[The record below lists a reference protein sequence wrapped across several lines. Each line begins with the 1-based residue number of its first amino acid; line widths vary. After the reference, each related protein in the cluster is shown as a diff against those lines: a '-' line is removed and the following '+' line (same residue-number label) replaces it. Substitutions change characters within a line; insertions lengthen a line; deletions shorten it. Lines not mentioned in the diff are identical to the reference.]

1 MIRDLVKLVSSNEKL
16 IKFSLTN
23 FDFIKQL
30 FLKMSYPEIPLAQSI
45 LQLFKAKGIKH
56 IIISPGSRNAPLTI
70 GFTSDAF
77 FTCYSIVDERCAAF
91 FAMGIAQQLQQPT
104 AVLCTSG
111 SALLNYYP
119 AVAEAFYSQIPLVV
133 VSADRPTSKIDIGDG
148 QTIRQ
153 RNVFAN
159 HSLFNANLTEDA
171 TTSNDILIQKAL
183 HIAREKKGPVHI
195 NIPFEEPLYNTITQ
209 PTYSAFIVDDVMDV
223 IQDSVSE
230 NDLAILNNAYKIIV
244 LIGSQ
249 NPKILS
255 EQNVDYLASLPNVVI
270 LTEVNSN
277 IHHQK
282 VVSNIDTLITTFE
295 DENFKD
301 FQPDLLITVGGM
313 VVSKRIKA
321 LFRKYPPKTHWHID
335 ELRAYDTFSAL
346 TKHFTLSPENFFN
359 EVKDKILVK
368 SSDYAKN
375 IQKIMENRKIGH
387 EKYLDSIPFSDLK
400 SFHIIWK
407 NLPKSI
413 QLQISNSAVIRYAQL
428 FETDPSIDVYCNR
441 GTSGIDG
448 STSTAIGAAI
458 ISKKP
463 TVLITGD
470 ISFFYDSN
478 ALWNNYIPKNFKII
492 IINNSGG
499 GIFRILPGHVD
510 NETFNT
516 FFETEHQLTAE
527 HLAKMYHFNYLK
539 AFTEEELTMA
549 LKLLFENNNQPQI
562 LEIFTPSRINRDL
575 LRNYFTSI
583 S

>member
-1 MIRDLVKLVSSNEKL
+1 M
-16 IKFSLTN
+16 T
-23 FDFIKQL
+23 QL
-30 FLKMSYPEIPLAQSI
+30 FLEMNYPEIPLAQSI

-70 GFTSDAF
+70 GFTNDAF

-104 AVLCTSG
+104 ALLCTSG

-119 AVAEAFYSQIPLVV
+119 AVAEAFYSQIPLIV

-153 RNVFAN
+153 RNVFEN
-159 HSLFNANLTEDA
+159 HSLFNANLTDEA
-171 TTSNDILIQKAL
+171 NKTNDILIQKAL
-183 HIAREKKGPVHI
+183 QTAKNKKGPVHI
-195 NIPFEEPLYNTITQ
+195 NVPFEEPLYNVLTK
-209 PTYSAFIVDDVMDV
+209 PTYNAFIADDVTDAV
-223 IQDSVSE
+223 QYSVSE
-230 NDLAILNNAYKIIV
+230 NDLAMLNNADKVVI

-249 NPKILS
+249 NPNILS
-255 EQNVDYLASLPNVVI
+255 EQNIAFLASLPNVVL
-270 LTEVNSN
+270 LTELNSN
-277 IHHQK
+277 IHHQNI
-282 VVSNIDTLITTFE
+282 VANIDTLITTFADE
-295 DENFKD
+295 DFKD
-301 FQPDLLITVGGM
+301 FQPDLLITFGGM
-313 VVSKRIKA
+313 IVSKRIKA
-321 LFRKYPPKTHWHID
+321 LFRNYPPKTHWHID

-346 TKHFTLSPENFFN
+346 TKHFTVSPENFLN
-359 EVKDKILVK
+359 ETKDKIRVK

-375 IQKIMENRKIGH
+375 IQKVMENRKIGH

-400 SFHIIWK
+400 SFHIIWQK
-407 NLPKSI
+407 LPKNI

-448 STSTAIGAAI
+448 STSTAIGAAV
-458 ISKKP
+458 ISNKP

-499 GIFRILPGHVD
+499 GIFRILPGHIE

-527 HLAKMYHFNYLK
+527 HLAKMYQFTYTK
-539 AFTEEELTMA
+539 ASNETELNVA

-562 LEIFTPSRINRDL
+562 LEIFTPSKINSGL